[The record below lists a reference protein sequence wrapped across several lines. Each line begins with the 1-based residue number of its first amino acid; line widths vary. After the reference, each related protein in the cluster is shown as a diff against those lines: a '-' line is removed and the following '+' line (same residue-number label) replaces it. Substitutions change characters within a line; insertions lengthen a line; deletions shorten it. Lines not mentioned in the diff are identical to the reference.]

1 MTRHVV
7 CETSFSPTKN
17 SDTSDHMH
25 RDTSDHLLL
34 FHSVKP
40 DFNQRGALPLS
51 KLRDGSMYDGI
62 RAPSVLIQR
71 RICVEQKTGRT
82 RRFRRDMAREP
93 NATIETASAMEL
105 QTHRDTVVQCDIPCL
120 PGCKSFHSSCTM
132 LHPRYCCLLAS
143 VPAPWA
149 WWMFVSR
156 LRPFRLP
163 RLFSTPLHLS
173 CFNIAALLRTL
184 ALTSTLASTTTE
196 SNSNIFNIHTV
207 STCPCTS
214 TCKCTR

>member
-71 RICVEQKTGRT
+71 RICVEQKTGRNET
-82 RRFRRDMAREP
+82 FPKGHGARTKCHNRNGIGNGTPNTSRHCRAMRHSLPAWLQIFPQLMHDAASSLLLPARF
-93 NATIETASAMEL
+93 
-105 QTHRDTVVQCDIPCL
+105 
-120 PGCKSFHSSCTM
+120 
-132 LHPRYCCLLAS
+132 
-143 VPAPWA
+143 
-149 WWMFVSR
+149 
-156 LRPFRLP
+156 
-163 RLFSTPLHLS
+163 
-173 CFNIAALLRTL
+173 
-184 ALTSTLASTTTE
+184 
-196 SNSNIFNIHTV
+196 
-207 STCPCTS
+207 CPCS
-214 TCKCTR
+214 VGVVDVC